1 MIYVSSGWVNGY
13 SVGWI
18 RVKDVVECII
28 LEKYFVSWEGD
39 DDGIDDGGCVN
50 DEVIGWVGAVD
61 SFIWCEDK
69 GFVVDWAIKG
79 RRGI

>member
-1 MIYVSSGWVNGY
+1 M
-13 SVGWI
+13 
-18 RVKDVVECII
+18 
-28 LEKYFVSWEGD
+28 SWEGD
-39 DDGIDDGGCVN
+39 DDGIDDGGGVN